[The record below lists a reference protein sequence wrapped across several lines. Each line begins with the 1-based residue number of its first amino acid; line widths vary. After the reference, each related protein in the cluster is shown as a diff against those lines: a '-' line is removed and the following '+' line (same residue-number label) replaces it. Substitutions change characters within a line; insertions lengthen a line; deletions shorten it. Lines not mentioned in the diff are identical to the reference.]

1 MRKTAT
7 SVLLGLLFSTGMV
20 GGLAGVASAATSDHQ
35 SVVDPGPTGNIEL
48 CKAWTTPTING
59 VTLNPAVGQGFSFTI
74 TESGGFTTTVS
85 VNAGTCSPLIAV
97 PAGTATITEAGATWY
112 QNTAITQ
119 LAGQSYIVPG
129 SINLAT
135 QSVQVSVA
143 SGPAVD
149 AITYTDALV
158 TGYVEVCKA
167 TPAGSGLTGTFG
179 FTLSEALK
187 SGSFA
192 TASYAG
198 TASATVGACSS
209 PIQVPAGAITT
220 VENGTNLYVTN
231 ITAVLDGYPTTSP
244 LYKNEL
250 VSSNLVTG
258 TAVST
263 VLKSADVST
272 QTDITYTDNVV
283 ALKVC
288 KLWSPS
294 TATGPAGQ
302 LYTFTVTPGANPFG
316 NGPVPAPYTV
326 SIQVGQCSNPVAYAP
341 GTPVT
346 VTEGVVAGTKV
357 AAIATT
363 GAATTAITPATSLI
377 NRTTSIIMGNDVKG
391 LTSTNEALVTYTNE
405 AADPGVLKVCKQAG
419 TGLAPLGTIFNFVVT
434 NGSTTYNVAVPL
446 GQCEFVVDSS
456 GNTVSF
462 PYNTTLLVTETAS
475 TGNLAQKITSVPG
488 LLVTEERGVS
498 NENELTNTNLG
509 AISGASSTNV
519 TISEGVVNEVTW
531 FNIDPPIVTDP
542 TGNGTGVAS
551 TNGTNG
557 AASNNNPLGT
567 SNTSNA
573 VVNANGVLVIVPA
586 KSVSPIVKAST
597 THVALTK
604 AQTAKLVKLQK
615 QLAADKAQ
623 VKALSTKHFSS
634 LAAAKAGLK
643 KVNALQKQEKTL
655 NKEIAALK
663 KL

>member
-1 MRKTAT
+1 M
-7 SVLLGLLFSTGMV
+7 
-20 GGLAGVASAATSDHQ
+20 
-35 SVVDPGPTGNIEL
+35 GNIEI
-48 CKAWTTPTING
+48 CKVWTPTTLAG
-59 VTLNPAVGQGFSFTI
+59 GAVTLNSTVGQGFSFTV
-74 TESGGFTTTVS
+74 TGPGGFSTTQS

-97 PAGTATITEAGATWY
+97 PAGTDTITEASALWY

-119 LAGQSYIVPG
+119 LPGQSYIVPT
-129 SINLAT
+129 SLNLAT
-135 QSVQVSVA
+135 QSVQVTVA
-143 SGPAVD
+143 SGSAVD
-149 AITYTDALV
+149 AVTYTDALV

-179 FTLSEALK
+179 FTLSSALK
-187 SGSFA
+187 SGTFA

-198 TASATVGACSS
+198 ATSATVGACSS
-209 PIQVPAGAITT
+209 PIQVPAGTITS

-231 ITAVLDGYPTTSP
+231 ITANLDGYPTTSP

-250 VSSNLVTG
+250 VSSNLVSG
-258 TAVST
+258 TAVSN

-302 LYTFTVTPGANPFG
+302 LYTFTVTPGANPAG
-316 NGPVPAPYTV
+316 QGPVPAPYTV

-363 GAATTAITPATSLI
+363 GAATTAILPATSLI

-391 LTSTNEALVTYTNE
+391 TTSVDEALVTFTDEN
-405 AADPGVLKVCKQAG
+405 ADPGTLKVCKQAG
-419 TGLAPLGTIFNFVVT
+419 TGLAPLGTSFNFTVLSGT
-434 NGSTTYNVAVPL
+434 TTYNVAVPL
-446 GQCEFVVDSS
+446 GQCEFVVDST
-456 GNTVSF
+456 GNPVSF
-462 PYNTTLLVTETAS
+462 PFNSTVLVTEAAS

-488 LLVTEERGVS
+488 LLVTEERGTT
-498 NENELTNTNLG
+498 NETSLTNTSLG
-509 AISGASSTNV
+509 AISGPSSTNL
-519 TISEGVVNEVTW
+519 TISEGVVNEITW

-567 SNTSNA
+567 SSTSNA

-623 VKALSTKHFSS
+623 VKALSKKHFSS

-643 KVNALQKQEKTL
+643 KVNALVSQEKTL